1 MSIINNERIQR
12 EKNVENVVKKTLIGL
27 FAPMGLL
34 LISRSSS
41 LIKSSMLI
49 GGGIGFGMGYTESF
63 GKSSCCKSSCK
74 KSSCTKSSS
83 PSCSVDKKVCPM
95 TNNNNTATTT
105 PKECCSKTTEN

>member
-74 KSSCTKSSS
+74 KSSS
-83 PSCSVDKKVCPM
+83 PSSCSVDKKVCPM
-95 TNNNNTATTT
+95 TNNNSTTTTT